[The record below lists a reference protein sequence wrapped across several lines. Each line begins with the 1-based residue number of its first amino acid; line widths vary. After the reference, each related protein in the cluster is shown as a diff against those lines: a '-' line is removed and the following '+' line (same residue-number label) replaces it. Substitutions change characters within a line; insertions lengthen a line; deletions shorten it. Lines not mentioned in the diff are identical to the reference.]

1 LPATSSSLPSS
12 SCRKAPTGTQSPRA
26 LPRRDELQGAS
37 FTLSRVEGPC
47 APTQGRPLRHLCNL
61 RLPGRSAAP
70 ITVHLRPSA
79 DDSPF
84 GRSASLSPI
93 AAPFPFRT
101 PTKSLLQDPSS
112 RGRARDGGSCLPVL
126 VVRPFPL
133 RSLRLRGDNQVVAP
147 ASANT
152 LPHPPSSSSPHRPET
167 PQPPIS
173 AISAT
178 RQRRT
183 SLRFPALRP
192 FPSPPRPAI
201 RVYLRSSVDDSPP
214 AVPLASQ
221 RLLYNLSLSYSLIP
235 ASVHLGPSPNPAPSP
250 PPTAPILHKPMPDSP
265 EFAP

>member
-1 LPATSSSLPSS
+1 MPATSSSLPSS

-214 AVPLASQ
+214 AVPPSSE
-221 RLLYNLSLSYSLIP
+221 RLLYNLSLTYSLVP
-235 ASVHLGPSPNPAPSP
+235 DPCPTSVHFAPPRPVPQAMPHRPHP
-250 PPTAPILHKPMPDSP
+250 PPPDS
-265 EFAP
+265 A